1 MEILRELAE
10 RRAYRALSDAPLPE
24 GALERIARAG
34 SLAPSCYN
42 NQPWRV
48 VLSSGES
55 LDALK
60 ASLAEG
66 NAWATRA
73 PAIIAL
79 ATRESDDCRLDEGR
93 DYALFDAGLCAMA
106 MMAQACAEGVVAHPI
121 AGYNP
126 KKAKAALGIPADY
139 VLIALIVV
147 ARRGNPDSPDGALL
161 KDWQIERDKG
171 DRQRKSLGETAF
183 KERWGQSLAY

>member
-1 MEILRELAE
+1 MEILRELSE
-10 RRAYRALSDAPLPE
+10 RRAYRAISDEPVPE

-34 SLAPSCYN
+34 TLAPSCYN

-48 VLSSGES
+48 VVSSGES
-55 LDALK
+55 LGALK

-66 NAWATRA
+66 NAWASRA

-79 ATRESDDCRLDEGR
+79 AARECDDCRQDEGR

-106 MMAQACAEGVVAHPI
+106 MIAQSGAEGLVGHPI
-121 AGYNP
+121 AGYNA
-126 KKAKAALGIPADY
+126 KKAKAALGIPAEFI
-139 VLIALIVV
+139 LITLIVV

-161 KDWQIERDKG
+161 KDWQLERDKG

-183 KERWGQSLAY
+183 KERWGQSLA

>member
-1 MEILRELAE
+1 MEILRELSE
-10 RRAYRALSDAPLPE
+10 RRAYRAISDEPVPE

-34 SLAPSCYN
+34 TLAPSCYN

-48 VLSSGES
+48 VVSSGES
-55 LDALK
+55 LGALK

-66 NAWATRA
+66 NAWASRA

-79 ATRESDDCRLDEGR
+79 AVRESDDCRQDEGR

-106 MMAQACAEGVVAHPI
+106 MIAQSGAEGLVGHPI

-126 KKAKAALGIPADY
+126 KKAKAALGIPAEFI
-139 VLIALIVV
+139 LITLIVV

-161 KDWQIERDKG
+161 KDWQLERDKG

-183 KERWGQSLAY
+183 KERWGQSLA

>member
-10 RRAYRALSDAPLPE
+10 RRSYRAISDAPLPD
-24 GALERIARAG
+24 GALERIAEAG
-34 SLAPSCYN
+34 TLSPSCYN

-55 LDALK
+55 LAALR

-66 NAWATRA
+66 NAWAARA

-79 ATRESDDCRLDEGR
+79 AVRESDDCRQDEGR

-106 MMAQACAEGVVAHPI
+106 MMAQSVAEGLVGHPI

-139 VLIALIVV
+139 ILITLIVV
-147 ARRGNPDSPDGALL
+147 ARRGDPDSADGALL
-161 KDWQIERDKG
+161 KEWQLERDKG
-171 DRQRKSLGETAF
+171 GRQRKALGETVF
-183 KERWGQSLAY
+183 RERWGQGLA

>member
-1 MEILRELAE
+1 MEILRELNE
-10 RRAYRALSDAPLPE
+10 RRAYRAISDAPLPE
-24 GALERIARAG
+24 GAVERIVRAG
-34 SLAPSCYN
+34 TLAPSCYN

-48 VLSSGES
+48 VVSRGES
-55 LDALK
+55 LEALK

-66 NAWATRA
+66 NAWASRA

-79 ATRESDDCRLDEGR
+79 AVRESDDCRQDEGR

-106 MMAQACAEGVVAHPI
+106 MMAQASAEGIVAHPI

-139 VLIALIVV
+139 VLITLIV
-147 ARRGNPDSPDGALL
+147 AALKGDPDSTDGSLL

-171 DRQRKSLGETAF
+171 ERQRKGLGETAF
-183 KERWGQSLAY
+183 KERWGQSLS

>member
-1 MEILRELAE
+1 MEILRELSE
-10 RRAYRALSDAPLPE
+10 RRAYRAISDEPVPE

-34 SLAPSCYN
+34 TLAPSCYN

-48 VLSSGES
+48 VVSSGES
-55 LDALK
+55 LGALK

-66 NAWATRA
+66 NAWASRA

-79 ATRESDDCRLDEGR
+79 AARESDDCRQDEGR

-106 MMAQACAEGVVAHPI
+106 MIAQSGAEGLVGHPI
-121 AGYNP
+121 AGYNA
-126 KKAKAALGIPADY
+126 KKAKAALGIPAEFI
-139 VLIALIVV
+139 LITLIVV

-161 KDWQIERDKG
+161 KDWQLERDKG

-183 KERWGQSLAY
+183 KERWGQSLA